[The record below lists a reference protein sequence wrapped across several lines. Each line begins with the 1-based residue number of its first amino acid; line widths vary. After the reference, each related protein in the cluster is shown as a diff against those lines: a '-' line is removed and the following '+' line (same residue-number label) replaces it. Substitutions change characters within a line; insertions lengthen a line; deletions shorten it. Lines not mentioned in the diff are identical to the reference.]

1 MIYSNKSNSTND
13 FYDNQESLDE
23 STVDTND
30 NLTGSI
36 YNENELIENMLV
48 EMVSR
53 FDDETRKAYMESDEF
68 QNLLEA
74 GVVGRRSIVRI
85 SKNDDLTRRIHLA
98 AIQAAKEAGDADWE
112 ALRKNRVKERELLN
126 RIYKKYVAKV
136 RGDAVRSQRRLI
148 KLSPKAFDMTKQVR

>member
-1 MIYSNKSNSTND
+1 MIYSNNKNS
-13 FYDNQESLDE
+13 FYDEP
-23 STVDTND
+23 DTLEQPVNED
-30 NLTGSI
+30 SHTLNGSI
-36 YNENELIENMLV
+36 FNENELLENMLV
-48 EMVSR
+48 DLVSR
-53 FDDETRKAYMESDEF
+53 MDDDSRKAYMESSEF

-126 RIYKKYVAKV
+126 RIYKKYAMKV